1 MALAIREPMGGA
13 VGAEQAGL
21 GQGAGITPV
30 GLDLARPRRIHGR
43 EVRVRD
49 DDLVAEGLEA
59 ARHPLAVG
67 RGLDQDP
74 GAGPVP
80 EHGGETLVLGADA
93 PLDDLTVLGEDV
105 DLAFPL
111 VDIDTHMVHGGP
123 PPSAALTARC
133 SCGLYVIYNLQVRHL
148 VDTPLILVGRM
159 WPGLVEWARASV
171 LSTDPPLANPEDMN
185 IPRCVASSDAAIAA
199 LREHHD
205 RWLREQA
212 G

>member
-1 MALAIREPMGGA
+1 M
-13 VGAEQAGL
+13 
-21 GQGAGITPV
+21 
-30 GLDLARPRRIHGR
+30 
-43 EVRVRD
+43 
-49 DDLVAEGLEA
+49 
-59 ARHPLAVG
+59 
-67 RGLDQDP
+67 
-74 GAGPVP
+74 
-80 EHGGETLVLGADA
+80 
-93 PLDDLTVLGEDV
+93 
-105 DLAFPL
+105 
-111 VDIDTHMVHGGP
+111 
-123 PPSAALTARC
+123 
-133 SCGLYVIYNLQVRHL
+133 RHL